1 MSLRDQLQADLKEA
15 MKAGDELR
23 KNVVRGAMSSL
34 REMEE
39 NKRKD
44 LVKKALKKHN
54 VTRPN
59 SQEDEAAN
67 AAYQRNMDAALA
79 AENVEA
85 QSVLD
90 PTEELS
96 VIQKLVKQRQES
108 IEQANQAGRAD
119 IAENETRELA
129 VLEAYLPAQISREE
143 VEAEARAVISEVGA
157 ETARDMGKVM
167 GPLMARMKG
176 RADSKVISEVVRS
189 LLG

>member
-1 MSLRDQLQADLKEA
+1 MSLREQLQADLKDA

-44 LVKKALKKHN
+44 LVKKALKMHN

-67 AAYQRNMDAALA
+67 AAYQRDMDAALA

-90 PTEELS
+90 QTEELS

-129 VLEAYLPAQISREE
+129 VLEAYLPAQMSREE

-167 GPLMARMKG
+167 GPLMARMQG
-176 RADSKVISEVVRS
+176 RADSKLISEVVRS